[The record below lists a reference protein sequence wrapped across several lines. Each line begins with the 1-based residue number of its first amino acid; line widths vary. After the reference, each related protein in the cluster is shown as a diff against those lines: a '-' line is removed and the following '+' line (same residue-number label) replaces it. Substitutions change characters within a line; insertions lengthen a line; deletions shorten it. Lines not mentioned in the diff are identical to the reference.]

1 MSQETPPHPAALQ
14 PHEVLVHGTCV
25 ALEDWSVL
33 LRGPSGSGKSDL
45 GLRLINAGGTLVSD
59 DQVVL
64 QDSGGFLR
72 ASPPQNIAGLL
83 EVRGVGILKMAHTQ
97 GVPLG
102 LLIDLVQP
110 DKVPR
115 LPDAQTDKILGVDL
129 PVLALCAF
137 ESSAP
142 AKVMLALRSL
152 ID

>member
-1 MSQETPPHPAALQ
+1 MSPSEASALSPLNQHETM
-14 PHEVLVHGTCV
+14 VHGTCV
-25 ALEDWSVL
+25 ALEDWAVL

-45 GLRLINAGGTLVSD
+45 GLRLINSGATLISD
-59 DQVVL
+59 DQVIL
-64 QDSGGFLR
+64 ADSGGFLR
-72 ASPPQNIAGLL
+72 ARPPANIAGLL
-83 EVRGVGILKMAHTQ
+83 EVRGVGILQMLHTQ

-115 LPDAQTDKILGVDL
+115 LPDARTDKINGIDL
-129 PVLALCAF
+129 PVLALSPF

-142 AKVMLALRSL
+142 IKVKLALRSL